1 MTRCEETPYGR
12 GSVQAMASKKKSGQ
26 TKTPGKSAKA
36 HMEMPPKEIAPGG
49 DIQGHQRGEVGQFT
63 DKGAPGLQKR

>member
-1 MTRCEETPYGR
+1 
-12 GSVQAMASKKKSGQ
+12 MASKKKSGQ

-36 HMEMPPKEIAPGG
+36 HLEMPPKEIAPTG